1 MSSDSNDFYF
11 NSEYMTWDYGGELL
25 SFSDVIRDYDM
36 FITTVSPLIQES
48 LEDIDGVDAE
58 EVLSSLIYTPDD
70 IDFDFYMTNDSLCF
84 FVDYFMSDDD
94 ANVLTDSNMIAVPYR
109 EYADLFEPRYLPEME

>member
-1 MSSDSNDFYF
+1 
-11 NSEYMTWDYGGELL
+11 MTWDYGGELL

-58 EVLSSLIYTPDD
+58 EVLSSLI
-70 IDFDFYMTNDSLCF
+70 
-84 FVDYFMSDDD
+84 
-94 ANVLTDSNMIAVPYR
+94 
-109 EYADLFEPRYLPEME
+109 